1 MKGIPMTTRSQR
13 SHVPEH
19 VPSNSPTEWIQSFK
33 DLIDV
38 MAFLRS
44 EQGCDWDKAQ
54 TLQSLRPYLLEE
66 AHEVL
71 DILDQ
76 HYDASSHCAELGDL
90 LLQIVFQAQ
99 IQREADVFHIGNV
112 CDAITQK
119 LVRRHPELFDLTHD
133 GPKQTWEEIK
143 EQERQTNPEQRQG
156 LFDSIPKAFPALL
169 RAYRMGEKAHEV
181 GFDWP
186 DTVGVIEKIEEELG
200 EVKEAIS
207 EENQEHATEEIG
219 DLLYAV
225 VNLSRH
231 LNIDPESALR
241 GTMKKF
247 QRRFHEVEKSLWA
260 ENKSPQDMSLE
271 ALEERWEKAKHQLKK
286 EAL

>member
-1 MKGIPMTTRSQR
+1 MKGVPMNTRSQR
-13 SHVPEH
+13 SHVPAH
-19 VPSNSPTEWIQSFK
+19 VPNNSPQEWVHSFK
-33 DLIDV
+33 DLLDV

-44 EQGCDWDKAQ
+44 EDGCDWDKAQ
-54 TLQSLRPYLLEE
+54 TLQSLKPYLLEE

-71 DILDQ
+71 DVLDSE
-76 HYDASSHCAELGDL
+76 YDAASHCAELGDL

-99 IQREADVFHIGNV
+99 IQREENVFDMGQV

-119 LVRRHPELFDLTHD
+119 LVRRHPELFDLSHE

-143 EQERQTNPEQRQG
+143 EQERQSNPAQRQG

-186 DTVGVIEKIEEELG
+186 DTVGVIAKIEEELE
-200 EVKEAIS
+200 EVKEAIH
-207 EENQEHATEEIG
+207 EKNQAHATEEIG

-231 LNIDPESALR
+231 LKIDPESALR

-247 QRRFHEVEKSLWA
+247 QQRFHEVEKGLWA
-260 ENKSPQDMSLE
+260 ENKSPQELDLD
-271 ALEERWEKAKHQLKK
+271 ALEERWEQAKQQLKTK
-286 EAL
+286 KV